1 MTYFESSWTGMTQRE
16 KFKNG
21 WCTLLKK
28 VRTREEGGQ
37 TCEWSAGP
45 CAWSRPSLRSMLPR
59 RKMNHPQAAG
69 ENHAQ
74 ECATLAPGAPPLGED
89 ESPGD
94 EIDA

>member
-1 MTYFESSWTGMTQRE
+1 MNSN
-16 KFKNG
+16 K
-21 WCTLLKK
+21 KK

-37 TCEWSAGP
+37 TYEWSAGP
-45 CAWSRPSLRSMLPR
+45 CAQSRPSLRSVLPQ